1 MNFQQMY
8 NALFDKKWRVKNYRK
23 AFPLLISAAQ
33 DGYPHAQNLVGYA
46 FDLGLAPARNA
57 KKAVYWYK
65 RAANSGH
72 PESLYN
78 LALVADQ
85 PMHKEMN
92 VFKASG
98 ELRAKE
104 NVVLPLVDSS
114 IVRMVVTAEVG
125 C

>member
-46 FDLGLAPARNA
+46 FDLGLAPDA

-78 LALVADQ
+78 LALCYSKGTGFGKMTGKRWIFTGGLQ
-85 PMHKEMN
+85 R
-92 VFKASG
+92 KAIYRQAAIW
-98 ELRAKE
+98 E
-104 NVVLPLVDSS
+104 
-114 IVRMVVTAEVG
+114 
-125 C
+125 

>member
-46 FDLGLAPARNA
+46 FDLGLAPARDA

-78 LALVADQ
+78 LALCYSKGHGVRKDDR
-85 PMHKEMN
+85 
-92 VFKASG
+92 KALDLYRRLQRKAIYRQAAIW
-98 ELRAKE
+98 E
-104 NVVLPLVDSS
+104 
-114 IVRMVVTAEVG
+114 
-125 C
+125 